1 MSIAID
7 HATAGR
13 VPLRAG
19 PHQTNSWHALS
30 ACWHAVSSCGQLV
43 ARWVQRRGQRRALAE
58 LARLPHLLDD
68 VGLTRAQALREAAK
82 PFWRR

>member
-1 MSIAID
+1 MSITID
-7 HATAGR
+7 HTTAGR
-13 VPLRAG
+13 VPRRAG

-30 ACWHAVSSCGQLV
+30 AYWHLV
-43 ARWVQRRGQRRALAE
+43 ARWARRRGQRRALAE

>member
-1 MSIAID
+1 MSITID

-13 VPLRAG
+13 VPRRTG
-19 PHQTNSWHALS
+19 PHQTNSWPALS
-30 ACWHAVSSCGQLV
+30 ACGPLGACWA
-43 ARWVQRRGQRRALAE
+43 QRRGQRRARAE

>member
-1 MSIAID
+1 MSITID
-7 HATAGR
+7 HATARR
-13 VPLRAG
+13 VPRRAG

-30 ACWHAVSSCGQLV
+30 ACWHALSAYWHLV
-43 ARWVQRRGQRRALAE
+43 ARWAQRRGQRRALAE

>member
-1 MSIAID
+1 MSITID

-13 VPLRAG
+13 MPRRAG
-19 PHQTNSWHALS
+19 PPQTNSWRALS
-30 ACWHAVSSCGQLV
+30 ACWHAVSACGHLV
-43 ARWVQRRGQRRALAE
+43 ARWAQRHGQRRALAE

-68 VGLTRAQALREAAK
+68 VGLTRPQALREAAK